1 MGAGGGRRARVAHPY
16 KEGTPHRGLG
26 DQSPRRDR
34 DDRFAQ
40 GGIRSIGAPAGATSM
55 PRWMW
60 GWIGRKR
67 GYEKI
72 AANEGGHGRGHVVRD
87 HGKEDERTTPTGGGG
102 RTSPITR
109 GCTLSHNRNHDSSGG
124 IKSLRE
130 PFKMNRSHLIKA
142 GCGGDWARLSSK
154 PGSPTTLSKI
164 FCRCAAT
171 VSCGQYEASR
181 PDSLRTA
188 RQSVVGTERSVASCS
203 ILLNDLCMTP
213 NLAQARSSTCRR
225 ENVVFYLSWLCPL
238 GSGATVRVRKVRW
251 ADKYYPLGVARN
263 APCGG

>member
-1 MGAGGGRRARVAHPY
+1 MGCQRVAPTGL
-16 KEGTPHRGLG
+16 EGTPHGHRDSGPWSLRRRIR
-26 DQSPRRDR
+26 SPRRDR
-34 DDRFAQ
+34 DDGFAQ
-40 GGIRSIGAPAGATSM
+40 GGIGSIGAPAGATSR
-55 PRWMW
+55 PSWMW
-60 GWIGRKR
+60 EWIGRKR

-87 HGKEDERTTPTGGGG
+87 HGKDDERSTPTGGGG
-102 RTSPITR
+102 RIRSITG

-124 IKSLRE
+124 IKSSCE
-130 PFKMNRSHLIKA
+130 HFKMNRSHLIKA

-188 RQSVVGTERSVASCS
+188 HQSVVGTERSVASCS
-203 ILLNDLCMTP
+203 ILLNDLCMTDA
-213 NLAQARSSTCRR
+213 NVAQARSSTCRR

-238 GSGATVRVRKVRW
+238 K
-251 ADKYYPLGVARN
+251 
-263 APCGG
+263 